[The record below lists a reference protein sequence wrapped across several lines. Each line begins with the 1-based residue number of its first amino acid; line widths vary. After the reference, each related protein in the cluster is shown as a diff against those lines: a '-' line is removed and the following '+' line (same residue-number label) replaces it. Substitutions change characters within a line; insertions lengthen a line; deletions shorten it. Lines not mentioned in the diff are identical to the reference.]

1 MKIFGFSNFKIFL
14 ILAFTSF
21 ILGWFLLFFI
31 NPMTSVM
38 SKYYEKT
45 KSYYSKDI
53 DHLVSFN
60 KNGMWIKENL
70 KEGQRIISAKNH
82 EDEIIKDVSIFN
94 FDKEFNLVEKIFQ
107 KVQILKIINGN

>member
-1 MKIFGFSNFKIFL
+1 
-14 ILAFTSF
+14 
-21 ILGWFLLFFI
+21 
-31 NPMTSVM
+31 M